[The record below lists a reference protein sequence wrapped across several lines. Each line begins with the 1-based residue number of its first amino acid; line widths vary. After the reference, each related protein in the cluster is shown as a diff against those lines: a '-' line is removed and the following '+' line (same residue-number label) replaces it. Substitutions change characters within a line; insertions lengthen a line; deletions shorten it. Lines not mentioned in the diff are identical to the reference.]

1 MITVKEA
8 TLFLR
13 SHQVEC
19 DEQLVG
25 EWMDKNP
32 VGRAL
37 RDSKDEINE
46 WDMYAFSSWW
56 RVHGTA
62 YEAGIDDQTKITRL
76 LEEVAYLKK
85 KNEELQE
92 ENFKL
97 ISKLDLLPF

>member
-8 TLFLR
+8 TLFFR
-13 SHQVEC
+13 SHEVKC

-25 EWMDKNP
+25 EWMDKSP

-37 RDSKDEINE
+37 RDSKDEIDE
-46 WDMYAFSSWW
+46 WDMYAFSDW
-56 RVHGTA
+56 RKVYGTA

-76 LEEVAYLKK
+76 LVEVSYLRM
-85 KNEELQE
+85 KNEELQK
-92 ENFKL
+92 ENLEL